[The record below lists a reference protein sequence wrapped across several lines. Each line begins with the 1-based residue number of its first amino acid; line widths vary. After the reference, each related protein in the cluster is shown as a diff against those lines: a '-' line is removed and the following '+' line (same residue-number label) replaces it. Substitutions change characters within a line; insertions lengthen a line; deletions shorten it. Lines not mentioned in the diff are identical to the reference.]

1 MPVAM
6 ACKHAH
12 GYGFAGTLTDMP
24 KRSVSGR
31 AGPGSETS
39 TRPIGT
45 WVAAGL
51 SLAVIGFATQ
61 FGVFTVSAAVFLAPM
76 VYVFARLRGHA
87 PDARTTSDFVG
98 AVLGERFG
106 VFAGLVQLVAYLLLA
121 VMFARTLAFGL
132 LGMLDVFL
140 GVVPTPGSTS
150 TTPILAV
157 GSITAVVAAGVIAHL
172 LSTRGISWVVAI
184 LAAAGML
191 AYFYIAV
198 ALVALIATGS
208 QPRDPSIAM
217 LSPPQVTYGLVD
229 AVLAVGLIVGF
240 EVVTTINRDVRSV
253 GRSMGLALALT
264 AGCALIV
271 AAALSPHMFGTD
283 PVPNWELPWLAAAY
297 LGNAGST
304 WWLIGSVALKCAG
317 LLMLMFAAVRVA
329 RRWADQLTLPLPDR
343 AQLAGVVAIVVVLLV
358 VEWLWSGATSST
370 LGDVGSLL
378 LLAVYV
384 CAAHACARIPRT
396 GPRIAAEAGRLLI
409 WVVVAGV
416 VVVEWPPLLG
426 IAAVVLIVAAAIAT
440 KTKRLPRTPKVREEL
455 PE

>member
-1 MPVAM
+1 M
-6 ACKHAH
+6 
-12 GYGFAGTLTDMP
+12 
-24 KRSVSGR
+24 
-31 AGPGSETS
+31 
-39 TRPIGT
+39 
-45 WVAAGL
+45 AAGL

-61 FGVFTVSAAVFLAPM
+61 FGVLTVSAAVLLAPM

-132 LGMLDVFL
+132 WGMLGVFRGL
-140 GVVPTPGSTS
+140 LPNPASTAG
-150 TTPILAV
+150 TTVFAV
-157 GSITAVVAAGVIAHL
+157 GSIIAVVAAGVIAHL

-217 LSPPQVTYGLVD
+217 DSPPVTYGLVD

-240 EVVTTINRDVRSV
+240 EVVTTINRDVRFV

-271 AAALSPHMFGTD
+271 AAAESPQLFRTD
-283 PVPNWELPWLAAAY
+283 PVPHWQFPWLAAAY
-297 LGNAGST
+297 LGRAGENCF
-304 WWLIGSVALKCAG
+304 LIGMTALSCAG
-317 LLMLMFAAVRVA
+317 LLTLIFAAVRVA

-343 AQLAGVVAIVVVLLV
+343 AQRQTSDSPRIP
-358 VEWLWSGATSST
+358 SST
-370 LGDVGSLL
+370 ARASRADFVG
-378 LLAVYV
+378 
-384 CAAHACARIPRT
+384 
-396 GPRIAAEAGRLLI
+396 AGR
-409 WVVVAGV
+409 
-416 VVVEWPPLLG
+416 PT
-426 IAAVVLIVAAAIAT
+426 AAYLARA
-440 KTKRLPRTPKVREEL
+440 R
-455 PE
+455 